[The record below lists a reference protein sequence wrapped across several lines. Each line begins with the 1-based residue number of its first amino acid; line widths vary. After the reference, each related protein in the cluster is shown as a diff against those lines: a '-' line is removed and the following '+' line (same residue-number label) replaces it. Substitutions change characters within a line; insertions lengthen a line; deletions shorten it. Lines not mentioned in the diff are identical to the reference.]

1 MRRVALILGVAAALS
16 GCMEG
21 ATAVGGGAGGR
32 TGGEQ
37 GPEARKLSSGMSP
50 AQAEG
55 VFGLDAGYER
65 NPANWDEACISYAYD
80 GGTRYVHAVYRN
92 DRLVRATDGHGAIC
106 TYGDAL

>member
-1 MRRVALILGVAAALS
+1 MMLRLVLILGTLLALG

-21 ATAVGGGAGGR
+21 ATAVGGS
-32 TGGEQ
+32 TGGGQ
-37 GPEARKLSSGMSP
+37 GPEARKLSSGMTP

-80 GGTRYVHAVYRN
+80 GGARYVHAVYRN

-106 TYGDAL
+106 TYGAAL

>member
-1 MRRVALILGVAAALS
+1 MLRFVLILGTLLALG

-21 ATAVGGGAGGR
+21 ATAVGGS
-32 TGGEQ
+32 TGGGQ
-37 GPEARKLSSGMSP
+37 GPEARKLSSGMTP

-80 GGTRYVHAVYRN
+80 GGARYVHAVYR
-92 DRLVRATDGHGAIC
+92 DRKSVV
-106 TYGDAL
+106 